1 MLDLIELDV
10 VAGKGG
16 NGIISFIH
24 ERSRPKGGPDGG
36 NGGWGGSVLVSAHSN
51 LRSLDHLLGKPV
63 IEALPGLPG
72 RSANR
77 TGRNAKPIRIRVP
90 VGTVVTNVS
99 TDPPTI
105 ISDLD
110 SEGMQALVA
119 LGGDPGY
126 GNLHF
131 VNSTNQEPLLAEG
144 GAPGEMK
151 RIRLEVKILSDVAIV
166 GVPNAGKSTLLSRLS
181 KAKPKVADYPFTTLE
196 PSLGVLEGFDR
207 AVVLLD
213 IPGLIEGAHTGKG
226 LGLDFLRHVER
237 VRTILHLI
245 DGTSDDLVDTH
256 RLIENEVEAH
266 SDVLRNKPRV
276 VAVSKMDIPDARANF
291 DLFAETLEK
300 ATLIP
305 PIPIS
310 SATGEGLK
318 DLVAELLKNVPE
330 EPRKESE
337 PALIPPNK
345 ERPKYAAPK
354 VYFEEGVYIVV
365 HKGIERIVEVSNL
378 DNWSTR
384 MQLHRELSRVGVIK
398 ALDSAGA
405 KTGDAVRI
413 GSIEL
418 EWQ

>member
-1 MLDLIELDV
+1 M
-10 VAGKGG
+10 
-16 NGIISFIH
+16 
-24 ERSRPKGGPDGG
+24 
-36 NGGWGGSVLVSAHSN
+36 
-51 LRSLDHLLGKPV
+51 
-63 IEALPGLPG
+63 
-72 RSANR
+72 
-77 TGRNAKPIRIRVP
+77 
-90 VGTVVTNVS
+90 
-99 TDPPTI
+99 
-105 ISDLD
+105 
-110 SEGMQALVA
+110 
-119 LGGDPGY
+119 
-126 GNLHF
+126 
-131 VNSTNQEPLLAEG
+131 
-144 GAPGEMK
+144 
-151 RIRLEVKILSDVAIV
+151 
-166 GVPNAGKSTLLSRLS
+166 
-181 KAKPKVADYPFTTLE
+181 
-196 PSLGVLEGFDR
+196 
-207 AVVLLD
+207 
-213 IPGLIEGAHTGKG
+213 
-226 LGLDFLRHVER
+226 
-237 VRTILHLI
+237 
-245 DGTSDDLVDTH
+245 
-256 RLIENEVEAH
+256 
-266 SDVLRNKPRV
+266 LRNKPRV

-354 VYFEEGVYIVV
+354 VYFEEGVYVVV